1 MRTLNM
7 LSKRA
12 ATRWLQVVLVAVFVY
27 SIVLVVAGST
37 AHSLFKWFGF
47 GPDSSIDTEEM
58 RNYLRL
64 PYMVLGAVMAGWT
77 LLMIQL
83 VRGPLSA
90 GSRWAFRFLVQSLV
104 LWFTLDTSM
113 SLVLGY
119 PAHALFNIPFA
130 IALGIPLLSLRSSA
144 N

>member
-1 MRTLNM
+1 M
-7 LSKRA
+7 LSNRA
-12 ATRWLQVVLVAVFVY
+12 AVRWLQVVLVAVLVY

-37 AHSLFKWFGF
+37 AHSLFNWFGF
-47 GPDSSIDTEEM
+47 GPDSSIDSKEV
-58 RNYLRL
+58 RDYLRL

-77 LLMIQL
+77 LLMIQV
-83 VRGPLSA
+83 VRGPLRE
-90 GSRWAFRFLVQSLV
+90 GSRWAFTFLVQSLV
-104 LWFTLDTSM
+104 LWFALDTGM

-119 PAHALFNIPFA
+119 PTHALFNVPFA

>member
-1 MRTLNM
+1 MISR
-7 LSKRA
+7 RVA
-12 ATRWLQVVLVAVFVY
+12 IVWLQVVLAGVFFY
-27 SIVLVVAGST
+27 SLFLVLAGRTAGSVF
-37 AHSLFKWFGF
+37 AWFGF
-47 GPDSSIDTEEM
+47 GPDSSIDTDEV

-83 VRGPLSA
+83 VRGPLRD
-90 GSRWAFRFLVQSLV
+90 GSQWAFRFLVQSLV
-104 LWFTLDTSM
+104 LWFALDTAM

-119 PAHALFNIPFA
+119 LNHALFNIPFA
-130 IALGIPLLSLRSSA
+130 IALGVPLLSLRSSA

>member
-1 MRTLNM
+1 M

-12 ATRWLQVVLVAVFVY
+12 AITWLQVVLTAVFVY

-47 GPDSSIDTEEM
+47 GPDSSIDSVEV
-58 RNYLRL
+58 RDYLRL
-64 PYMVLGAVMAGWT
+64 PYMVLGAVMSGWT

-83 VRGPLSA
+83 VRGPLRD
-90 GSRWAFRFLVQSLV
+90 GSRWAYRFLVQSLI
-104 LWFTLDTSM
+104 LWFALDTGM

-119 PAHALFNIPFA
+119 ATHALFNIPFV
-130 IALGIPLLSLRSSA
+130 IALGIPLVGLRSA
-144 N
+144 TN